1 MKAILLS
8 ICTLLA
14 VCGLAQQN
22 EAKQK
27 VKWSYTGMVQGSLI
41 VGSSEL
47 NYSAQTIQGV
57 KKGPWMLG
65 LGVGIDNYVVP
76 GFPVVAHGQFNY
88 GKKRSKPFV
97 YAQGGP
103 QIPWAKNQ
111 WDDKIWGGVDQYEMK
126 TGWLA
131 EGGIG
136 YSFPMGKH
144 FKLLSSLG
152 YSIKQAKY
160 DEVQMPW
167 SWLISS
173 RWPPQA
179 GTPDFNYY
187 HQKLTMNRLV
197 LKVGIQF

>member
-1 MKAILLS
+1 MKTIFLTILGFVSFTAI
-8 ICTLLA
+8 
-14 VCGLAQQN
+14 AQQDKGT
-22 EAKQK
+22 AKPRWK
-27 VKWSYTGMVQGSLI
+27 YTGIVQGGLLG
-41 VGSSEL
+41 GSSEL

-57 KKGPWMLG
+57 KKGPWVLG

-103 QIPWAKNQ
+103 QIPWAKNE
-111 WDDKIWGGVDQYEMK
+111 WNDKIWGVNQYEMK

-144 FKLLSSLG
+144 LKLLSSLG

-167 SWLISS
+167 SWFLSS

-179 GTPDFNYY
+179 GTPNLNYY

-197 LKVGIQF
+197 LKVGVQF